1 MIEGEEG
8 NTPLP
13 PIFTLREKG
22 DYKMNNKNCIVKN
35 RGAAHVSYRI
45 PEEGIR
51 RSFAPGES
59 KTISYEELE
68 KLTYQPGGMQ
78 LITSFLQIQD
88 INALNTIGA
97 KVEPEYHMSEKDVA
111 NLLMS
116 GSLDAFLDALDFAP
130 VSVVDLIKTM
140 AVSLPLMDMNKRK
153 ALKEKTGFDV
163 EAALKHIE
171 EEKEDD
177 KSNTILKQT
186 GERRVQP
193 EAAPAGRRTA
203 APKYNVVK
211 QTATAETA
219 E

>member
-1 MIEGEEG
+1 
-8 NTPLP
+8 
-13 PIFTLREKG
+13 
-22 DYKMNNKNCIVKN
+22 MNNKNCIVKN

-45 PEEGIR
+45 PEDGIR
-51 RSFAPGES
+51 RSFAPGEA

-68 KLTYQPGGMQ
+68 KLTFQPGGMH
-78 LITSFLQIQD
+78 LITNFLQIQD
-88 INALNTIGA
+88 IEALNDIGA
-97 KVEPEYHMSEKDVA
+97 RVEPEYHMNEKDVA
-111 NLLMS
+111 NLLMN

-130 VSVVDLIKTM
+130 VGVIDLIKTM

-163 EAALKHIE
+163 EAALKHVE

-177 KSNTILKQT
+177 TSNTILKQT

-193 EAAPAGRRTA
+193 EAAPTGRRTA
-203 APKYNVVK
+203 ASKYNIVK
-211 QTATAETA
+211 QTATVETT